1 MTMALMVH
9 RRWLPPLLLLVMLA
23 VGQVWLSHQR
33 YELAKQHQQ
42 VVKQLAEDKAELKR
56 LQLEMASLTR
66 PERLREMAASKLNMH
81 PPGPMQVVHL

>member
-1 MTMALMVH
+1 MTMAFVI
-9 RRWLPPLLLLVMLA
+9 RQCWLLPVLLLALLA

-42 VVKQLAEDKAELKR
+42 VVKQLAEDKAEMKR

-66 PERLREMAASKLNMH
+66 PERLRELAADKLDMH